1 MPDESYDSKN
11 SLLNLNQGLWM
22 LLDNVASSLDRINS
36 DLKDVEER
44 REKLIKGTRDVISLC
59 SKAIVAMHHDQM
71 QKAEMNMHQAKTMLD
86 EFRQYSRTD
95 LYKYVSVAE
104 QEIVEAYSLKSVIQS
119 SAIPSMQDLNVSGPS
134 YITGMLDCIGEI
146 KRMVYDRMR
155 TGRGQDATKLFSFM
169 QDIYSSIYPFAV
181 YDHLISG
188 MRRKL
193 DVAKMLI
200 EDIRAVVTEET
211 RRDELIKA
219 IDNLE
224 RKLDGH

>member
-1 MPDESYDSKN
+1 
-11 SLLNLNQGLWM
+11 M
-22 LLDNVASSLDRINS
+22 LLDNVASSLDQINS

-71 QKAEMNMHQAKTMLD
+71 QIAEMNMHQAKTMLD

-104 QEIVEAYSLKSVIQS
+104 QEIVEAYSLKSVIQDS
-119 SAIPSMQDLNVSGPS
+119 SLPSMRELNVSGPS
-134 YITGMLDCIGEI
+134 YITGLLDCIGEI
-146 KRMVYDRMR
+146 KRMVYDKMR
-155 TGRGQDATKLFSFM
+155 AGRAEDATKLFSLM
-169 QDIYSSIYPFAV
+169 QDIYSAVYPFAV
-181 YDHLISG
+181 YDHLVSG

-211 RRDELIKA
+211 RRDALIKA
-219 IDNLE
+219 IDNLPS
-224 RKLDGH
+224 KLN

>member
-1 MPDESYDSKN
+1 
-11 SLLNLNQGLWM
+11 M
-22 LLDNVASSLDRINS
+22 LLDNVQSSLDEINS

-59 SKAIVAMHHDQM
+59 SKAIVAMHHNQM
-71 QKAEMNMHQAKTMLD
+71 EKAEINMQQAKKMLD
-86 EFRQYSRTD
+86 EFRQYSKTD
-95 LYKYVSVAE
+95 LYKYVSIAE
-104 QEIVEAYSLKSVIQS
+104 QEIVEAYGLKSVIQN
-119 SAIPSMQDLNVSGPS
+119 SAIPSMRDLNVSGPS
-134 YITGMLDCIGEI
+134 YITGLLDCIGEI

-155 TGRGQDATKLFSFM
+155 TGRADDAAKLFSLM
-169 QDIYSSIYPFAV
+169 QDMYSSVYPFAV

-211 RRDELIKA
+211 RRDKLLKA
-219 IDNLE
+219 IDTLE
-224 RKLDGH
+224 RKLNDH